1 MTVATSLLVSQSS
14 SSELILADVPVPPE
28 KRKAINSHFA
38 KEMCASIGTLGFR
51 LCTEIKYHNAAY
63 LRDSILYRIAGEHE
77 FLVEF
82 RQGKFEKKPQNI
94 KVLIGINL

>member
-14 SSELILADVPVPPE
+14 SSELILADVPVP
-28 KRKAINSHFA
+28 KQAIISHFE
-38 KEMCASIGTLGFR
+38 KTVCASIGTFGFS
-51 LCTEIKYHNAAY
+51 LCIAIKSHNAAY

-82 RQGKFEKKPQNI
+82 IQGKFENKKRH
-94 KVLIGINL
+94 KSTDRDKFVKGF